1 VLCASKRVV
10 KWSRDVT
17 LVQAFS
23 HVWWLMLPGINSR
36 IFWSRKR
43 QGDYLAHPW
52 PCASRILYYLML
64 FLRLQG
70 GWSSSPGEGKCCT
83 ILQLELEVVWPRRER
98 KLREKGNSI
107 KLVEWTPKS
116 QLLLVRPFPCE
127 DAFTFS
133 THSTS
138 PVASQKA
145 SHTRAHKKNDPGFT
159 SLTAS
164 QSFL

>member
-1 VLCASKRVV
+1 MLCASKRVV

-23 HVWWLMLPGINSR
+23 HVWWLMLPGINSLALAR

-52 PCASRILYYLML
+52 PCASRILYYLIYF

-98 KLREKGNSI
+98 KLREREAIRLSSSR
-107 KLVEWTPKS
+107 VDS
-116 QLLLVRPFPCE
+116 QVPTVTSAAISLRRCLYFLLGVADMWGYCE
-127 DAFTFS
+127 G
-133 THSTS
+133 
-138 PVASQKA
+138 AS
-145 SHTRAHKKNDPGFT
+145 GF
-159 SLTAS
+159 LH
-164 QSFL
+164 L